1 MRKYKILIYFFLILI
16 QTTYSYSQN
25 IAYANLDLI
34 IQNSEVGKKIISY
47 FSDKNEK
54 MINEFKANEKI
65 IRDKEKSLISQK
77 NVIEPDEYI
86 KKIEIIKKEIQEF
99 NNKSK
104 KQLRELNQE
113 KETVS
118 KSFLIE
124 VNKILKEYAE
134 KNKIDIIFSSKQML
148 IGKSSLDLTD
158 NILKNVNK
166 KIKNFKIK
174 ND

>member
-1 MRKYKILIYFFLILI
+1 MKKYKILIYFFLILI

-148 IGKSSLDLTD
+148 IGKSSLDLTE

>member
-148 IGKSSLDLTD
+148 IGKSSLDLTE
-158 NILKNVNK
+158 NILKSVNK
-166 KIKNFKIK
+166 KIKNFEIT

>member
-54 MINEFKANEKI
+54 MINEFKTNEKI
-65 IRDKEKSLISQK
+65 IRDKERSLISQK

-134 KNKIDIIFSSKQML
+134 KNKVDIIFSSKQML
-148 IGKSSLDLTD
+148 IGKSSLDLTE
-158 NILKNVNK
+158 NILKSVNK
-166 KIKNFKIK
+166 KIKNFEIK

>member
-1 MRKYKILIYFFLILI
+1 VRKYKILIYFFLILI

-148 IGKSSLDLTD
+148 IGKSSLDLTE
-158 NILKNVNK
+158 NILKSVNK
-166 KIKNFKIK
+166 KIKNFEIT